1 MMGLKFMGDVPFN
14 NVYIHGLVRDERGEK
29 YSKTRGNIVDP
40 LDLVDRYGADAL
52 RFTLAALTM
61 PGSDLKLSESRT
73 EGYRHFVNKIW
84 NASRFAL
91 MNLEDL
97 EPDQESQM
105 SAPSHL
111 SLPDRWIIGRLN
123 ETIRSAEKSIEAYKF
138 NEATHDLY
146 QFVWH
151 EFCDWYL
158 ELIKPSLYQDKDL
171 DQKRMT
177 QRTLLK
183 VLDHILRMLHPF
195 MPFVTEEIWQRL
207 PLKKEN
213 GSVMV
218 TPFPKPE
225 ERFDDEQAE
234 EEMGLVIEVVTAL
247 RNIRGEMSIPP
258 ADQVDALLR
267 VKGKGDKERLQRNH
281 LFIQNL
287 AKVKTLRVLERVRK
301 PPHSAFAVVRN
312 VEIFVPMDRSKI
324 EEEGKRLQKEIS
336 KIEKEIAFVGRK
348 LSNEEFVSKAP
359 PHVVQEEREKAAH
372 YEALRGKLEESL
384 KKIGEALSG

>member
-1 MMGLKFMGDVPFN
+1 
-14 NVYIHGLVRDERGEK
+14 
-29 YSKTRGNIVDP
+29 
-40 LDLVDRYGADAL
+40 
-52 RFTLAALTM
+52 M

-97 EPDQESQM
+97 EPDQESLI
-105 SAPSHL
+105 STPSDL
-111 SLPDRWIIGRLN
+111 SLPDRWIRGRLN
-123 ETIRSAEKSIEAYKF
+123 QAVRAVEKSIEEYKF
-138 NEATHDLY
+138 NEASHHLY

-158 ELIKPSLYQDKDL
+158 ELIKPYLYQDKDVK
-171 DQKRMT
+171 QKRMT
-177 QRTLLK
+177 QMTLLRG
-183 VLDHILRMLHPF
+183 LDDILRMLHPF

-213 GSVMV
+213 GSIMV

-225 ERFDDEQAE
+225 ERFDDEEAE
-234 EEMGLVIEVVTAL
+234 QEMGLVIEVITAL
-247 RNIRGEMSIPP
+247 RNIRGEMNIPP
-258 ADQVDALLR
+258 ADQVEALLR
-267 VKGKGDKERLQRNH
+267 VKGKEDKERLQRNH

-287 AKVKTLRVLERVRK
+287 ARVKSLRVLERVQK
-301 PPHSAFAVVRN
+301 PPYSAFAVVRN

-324 EEEGKRLQKEIS
+324 EEEGKRLRKEIS

-348 LSNEEFVSKAP
+348 LSNEQFLSKAP
-359 PHVVQEEREKAAH
+359 PDVVQEEREKAAQ
-372 YEALRGKLEESL
+372 YQALRGKLEENL
-384 KKIGEALSG
+384 KKIRETLAG